1 MASEP
6 NRTRERVRALLDRG
20 LTQAA
25 VARELGLTPAAVS
38 YHAKRLGRPRQTAC
52 ARRYDWSEIQAHY
65 DAGHSI
71 TQCQERFGFSRKT
84 FHDAV
89 LRGAVVTRP
98 RAMPLA
104 QLLVAGTYRGRDNLK
119 ARIVAA
125 GLKDG
130 SCEECGITDW
140 RGRPLSMAFHHVN
153 GDGRDNRLENLR
165 LLCPNC
171 HSQTENF
178 AGKGVVRSIRPAA

>member
-1 MASEP
+1 M
-6 NRTRERVRALLDRG
+6 LDRG

-38 YHAKRLGRPRQTAC
+38 HHAKALGRPRRTEC
-52 ARRYDWSEIQAHY
+52 ARRYNWSEVQAYY
-65 DAGHSI
+65 DVGHSI
-71 TQCQERFGFSRKT
+71 TECQHRFGFARKT
-84 FHDAV
+84 FYDAV
-89 LRGAVVTRP
+89 LRGDVVTRP
-98 RAMPLA
+98 QAMPLEA
-104 QLLVAGTYRGRDNLK
+104 LLVAGTHRGRENLK
-119 ARIVAA
+119 ARIIGA

-130 SCEECGITDW
+130 SCEECGIAEW
-140 RGRPLSMAFHHVN
+140 RGRPLSMALHHVN

-178 AGKGVVRSIRPAA
+178 AGKGVVRSIRPVASRSTI